1 MQPQALIGSAAP
13 ARWFVVFDP
22 VAANPWVQR
31 LVPGRFKHVR
41 ACAYVPVLKLWLF
54 YDVAL
59 ANTLVMALPDGEE
72 AETYIAKFTAGCEMI
87 SIAPRRYGRPRLLP
101 FTCVS
106 AVKQLIGLKSGA
118 LRPDA
123 LRRDCLAAGG
133 TLLARQRPASPAV
146 CSATA

>member
-1 MQPQALIGSAAP
+1 MQPHHLIASAAP
-13 ARWFVVFDP
+13 PRWFVVFDP

-41 ACAYVPVLKLWLF
+41 ACAFVPVLRLWLF

-59 ANTLVMALPDGEE
+59 ANTLVLALPDGEE
-72 AETYIAKFTAGCEMI
+72 AERYIATFTAGCEQ
-87 SIAPRRYGRPRLLP
+87 IAMVPRRYGRPRLLP

-106 AVKQLIGLKSGA
+106 AVKHLIGLNSGA

-123 LRRDCLAAGG
+123 LYRDCLAAGG
-133 TLLARQRPASPAV
+133 TLLAQRYTAGTGL
-146 CSATA
+146 CRATA